1 MENEEIC
8 IASERKNMNPRPIPQ
23 LRWWIIGLLCLATT
37 INDIDRQAMSVAAPV
52 ITKEFKL
59 SATDYSGILFWFL
72 LAYAVM
78 QAVAGKL
85 FDRIGTKRG
94 FTLSIIWWSFANM
107 LTAFGSGV
115 ASFSFFRGLL
125 GIGEAGNYPAAMK
138 AIAEWFPKAERSNAV
153 GILAGPGRGS
163 IIAPPL
169 IASWL
174 IPTYGWRAAF
184 VVTGALGWL
193 WLFAWQWL
201 YYKPAEHPKITAQE
215 LALVQ
220 AENVHQRNAQ
230 KTPWLQF
237 LRHKEVWGLRLSRFV
252 CDGVFYFFAFWLPQ
266 YLSNVRGFNLKQIGA
281 SAWIPYLAADLG
293 SIFGGWLGGYL
304 ITRGMS
310 LKASRKWMIWI
321 GAAVVPIARLVNSTQ
336 NTYLALLVVALV
348 MFAVQIKSSS
358 LFAVPADLFRAQ
370 DVATVW
376 GLSGTA
382 GNLGGMLFQLTVGWL
397 VDHISYAPVFVLAR
411 RLPPTSIPNENL
423 DLRRDHCLIFV

>member
-1 MENEEIC
+1 MENELRQAPRI
-8 IASERKNMNPRPIPQ
+8 MNPRPLPN

-37 INDIDRQAMSVAAPV
+37 INYIDRQAMSVAAPV
-52 ITKEFKL
+52 ITKEYKL
-59 SATDYSGILFWFL
+59 SATDYSWILFWFL

-94 FTLSIIWWSFANM
+94 FTLSIIWWSIANM

-115 ASFSFFRGLL
+115 TSFSFFRGLL
-125 GIGEAGNYPAAMK
+125 GVGEAGNYPAALK

-153 GILAGPGRGS
+153 GILNAGPGLGS

-184 VVTGALGWL
+184 VVTGALGLL

-201 YYKPAEHPKITAQE
+201 YYKPEEHPKITKQE
-215 LALVQ
+215 WALIQ
-220 AENVHQRNAQ
+220 SERASQSST

-237 LRHKEVWGLRLSRFV
+237 LRHKEVWGLMLSRFV

-293 SIFGGWLGGYL
+293 SIFGGWLGGHL
-304 ITRGMS
+304 IARGMS
-310 LKASRKWMIWI
+310 LNASRKWMIWL
-321 GAAVVPIARLVNSTQ
+321 GAAVVPVAMLVNSTQ
-336 NTYLALLVVALV
+336 NAYVALSLIAVV

-358 LFAVPADLFRAQ
+358 LFAVPADIARPQ

-376 GLSGTA
+376 GLSGAA
-382 GNLGGMLFQLTVGWL
+382 GSLGGMLFQLTVGWL
-397 VDHISYAPVFVLAR
+397 VDHISYAPVFVLVSGMHIASA
-411 RLPPTSIPNENL
+411 LLVMWLIPRIEPL
-423 DLRRDHCLIFV
+423 AER

>member
-1 MENEEIC
+1 MPKTKIQN
-8 IASERKNMNPRPIPQ
+8 
-23 LRWWIIGLLCLATT
+23 LRWWIVGLLCLATT
-37 INDIDRQAMSVAAPV
+37 INYIDRQAMSVAAPV
-52 ITKEFKL
+52 ITKEFNL
-59 SATDYSGILFWFL
+59 SATDYSWILFWFL
-72 LAYAVM
+72 LAYALM

-94 FTLSIIWWSFANM
+94 LTLSIIWWSIANM
-107 LTAFGSGV
+107 LTAFGAGV

-125 GIGEAGNYPAAMK
+125 GVGEAGNYPAALK

-153 GILAGPGRGS
+153 GILNAGPGLGA

-184 VVTGALGWL
+184 VVTGALGLL
-193 WLFAWQWL
+193 WLLAWQWL
-201 YYKPAEHPKITAQE
+201 YYKPEEHPNITAKE
-215 LALVQ
+215 LEML
-220 AENVHQRNAQ
+220 QREHARHANTG
-230 KTPWLQF
+230 KTSWLQF
-237 LRHKEVWGLRLSRFV
+237 LRHKEVWGLMLSRFV

-304 ITRGMS
+304 IARGMS
-310 LKASRKWMIWI
+310 LNASRKWMIWI
-321 GAAVVPIARLVNSTQ
+321 GAAFVPVAMLVNSTQ
-336 NTYLALLVVALV
+336 NALVALLLIAVV

-358 LFAVPADLFRAQ
+358 LFAMPADIVRPQ

-376 GLSGTA
+376 GLSGAA
-382 GNLGGMLFQLTVGWL
+382 GSLGGMLFQLTVGWL
-397 VDHISYAPVFVLAR
+397 VDHISYAPVFVIVSGMHIVSALIVMW
-411 RLPPTSIPNENL
+411 LIPRIEP
-423 DLRRDHCLIFV
+423 LRGHETLKKNF